1 MENVH
6 QAANIPHLNQ
16 NQNLA
21 KVKLQILN
29 TLNPTIIVLEII
41 KLYFLT
47 QQTRLKEME
56 DNIATLLTTN
66 QEMS

>member
-47 QQTRLKEME
+47 QQTRLKELE

>member
-6 QAANIPHLNQ
+6 QAANILHLNQ

-21 KVKLQILN
+21 KIKLQILN
-29 TLNPTIIVLEII
+29 TLNPTITVFEII

-47 QQTRLKEME
+47 QQTRLRELE
-56 DNIATLLTTN
+56 DHIATLLTTN

>member
-6 QAANIPHLNQ
+6 QAANILHLNQ